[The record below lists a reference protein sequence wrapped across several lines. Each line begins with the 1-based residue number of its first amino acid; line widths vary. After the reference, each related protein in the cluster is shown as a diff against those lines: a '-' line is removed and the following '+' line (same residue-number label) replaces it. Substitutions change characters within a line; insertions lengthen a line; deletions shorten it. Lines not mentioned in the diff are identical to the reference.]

1 MEHPSCTHQRRQNLP
16 FTVSI
21 LEMKAPTVLLNAGL
35 SLRKWIA
42 IIHIQVWTNSLH
54 RSNHFGPNE
63 TGILCTTRLILCC
76 NWTDIGHQSERK
88 SILFLPELMVYVYIW
103 CRVLWDGW
111 CARWRC
117 CCEGGIW
124 AYRRVSS
131 SRTYGAQRIPHSQQT
146 VRERMWNILLAG
158 HIIPY
163 PTLSNG
169 PQLLE
174 NSATGQCF
182 HHHPTPTALN
192 RLI

>member
-54 RSNHFGPNE
+54 RSNRFGPNE

-88 SILFLPELMVYVYIW
+88 SILFLPGLIVYIW

-111 CARWRC
+111 CARWRAAVKVVF
-117 CCEGGIW
+117 ELTGEW
-124 AYRRVSS
+124 VLLV
-131 SRTYGAQRIPHSQQT
+131 HT
-146 VRERMWNILLAG
+146 VLREFLIHNR
-158 HIIPY
+158 
-163 PTLSNG
+163 
-169 PQLLE
+169 LLE
-174 NSATGQCF
+174 NVCEIFYWLAILSHTQRYLM
-182 HHHPTPTALN
+182 ALSCSKT
-192 RLI
+192 LLLVSVSITIPLLLP